1 MKNSIKVFL
10 AIALCGFVSSTNALT
25 HSNINPESAT
35 GSSAH
40 NLLESEKFM
49 VVAANKFASQ
59 AGYDILNKGGNAID
73 AAIAMQMVL
82 NVVEPQ
88 SSGIGGGA
96 FLLHYDNINN
106 ELVAWDGRE
115 TAPASANEDRF
126 MNGDKPMP
134 FFDVVNSGLS
144 VATPGLLKMLYDAH
158 QESGRLPWPQLF
170 EHAINLAENGFP
182 ISERL
187 HKLLSDNNGLKDNL
201 ASFSYFYETNGSP
214 WPVGYKLKNPQLA
227 QTFKIIANT
236 GIDDFYSG
244 DIAKDIAYAV
254 QNQKLAGD
262 LSLKD
267 LQTYTA
273 IKTQA
278 LCYPYK
284 QYKLCGM
291 PPPSSGPLA
300 VMQMLGILSHTPI
313 SDLEPDSVL
322 AVHYF
327 SEAGRL
333 AFADRG
339 HYVADPMFVD
349 VPVAALL
356 DNKYLKQRA
365 ALINDDHAMGT
376 ATAGNPT
383 DTLSMFGQDN
393 TIEAPATTHLSV
405 VDGSGNVVS
414 MTSSIE
420 SAFGSKILV
429 NGFLLNNE
437 LTDFAFNPVDS
448 DGIKAANRVEPN
460 KRPRSSM
467 APMIIFKDDKPYM
480 AIGSP
485 GGSAIINYVAK
496 TVLGVLDWGLDVQQ
510 AIDLPN
516 YGSRNYQ
523 TELETNRSI
532 TSLSKELEQM
542 GHDVAEMD
550 FPSGL
555 HGIVI
560 KSRLLQGGADPRREG
575 LALGD

>member
-10 AIALCGFVSSTNALT
+10 FIVLLGLSSTANALK

-35 GSSAH
+35 GFSSH
-40 NLLESEKFM
+40 ILLESEKFM

-88 SSGIGGGA
+88 SSGIGGGG
-96 FLLHYDNINN
+96 FMLHYDNTAKQ
-106 ELVAWDGRE
+106 LVAWDGRE

-126 MNGDKPMP
+126 MVNGKPMP
-134 FFDVVNSGLS
+134 FFEAVNSGLS
-144 VATPGLLKMLYDAH
+144 VGTPGLLKMLYDAH
-158 QESGRLPWPQLF
+158 QESGKLAWVQLF

-182 ISERL
+182 ISDRL
-187 HKLLSDNNGLKDNL
+187 HKLLSNNNGLKENPS
-201 ASFSYFYETNGSP
+201 SFSYFYDANGSP
-214 WPVGYKLKNPQLA
+214 WPVGHKLKNPQLA
-227 QTFKIIANT
+227 KTFKTIAYQ
-236 GIDDFYSG
+236 GIEDFYAG
-244 DIAKDIAYAV
+244 NIAKNISFAV
-254 QNQKLAGD
+254 KNQKVSGD

-267 LQTYTA
+267 LQNYTA
-273 IKTQA
+273 IKTNA
-278 LCYPYK
+278 LCTLYK

-313 SDLEPDSVL
+313 NKHKPDSAL

-349 VPVAALL
+349 VPVAALV
-356 DNKYLKQRA
+356 DKNYLKQRA
-365 ALINDDHAMGT
+365 ALISDSKSMGT
-376 ATAGNPT
+376 ATAGNPI
-383 DTLSMFGQDN
+383 DTLTKLGQDN
-393 TIEAPATTHLSV
+393 SIEVPATTHLSV
-405 VDGSGNVVS
+405 VDGNGNIVS

-429 NGFLLNNE
+429 DGFLLNNE
-437 LTDFAFNPVDS
+437 LTDFAFNPTDNK
-448 DGIKAANRVEPN
+448 GIKVANRVEPN

-467 APMIIFKDDKPYM
+467 APMIIFKDDSPYM
-480 AIGSP
+480 VIGSP

-496 TVLGVLDWGLDVQQ
+496 AILGVLDWNLDIQQ

-532 TSLSKELEQM
+532 TNLSQELELM
-542 GHDVAEMD
+542 GHDVAEKD

-560 KSRLLQGGADPRREG
+560 KNGLLQGGADPRREG
-575 LALGD
+575 QALGD